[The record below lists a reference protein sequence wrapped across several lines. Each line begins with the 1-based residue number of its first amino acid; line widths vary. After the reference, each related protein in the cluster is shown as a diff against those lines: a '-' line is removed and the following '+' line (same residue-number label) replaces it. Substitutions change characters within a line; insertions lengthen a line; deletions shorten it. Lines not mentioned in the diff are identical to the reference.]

1 MVVNADALPEVRD
14 LSEMLNKPLIKNLLI
29 GGLVLLISSV
39 SIARGERAV
48 SGPFTMAQA
57 STVDDADAARKTKF
71 DCLPKG
77 TRLEDVV
84 SHRRGGKN
92 LTVADKLAEIKAQC
106 RNGKL
111 VDSRRRE
118 IRFFHISCWGNPPP
132 DYREIQQREGEEL
145 TKLKARYT
153 VITFGCNPLMP

>member
-1 MVVNADALPEVRD
+1 MQ
-14 LSEMLNKPLIKNLLI
+14 NKSIIKTLLMSV
-29 GGLVLLISSV
+29 LFLLISGV
-39 SIARGERAV
+39 SLAHGERAV
-48 SGPFTMAQA
+48 SGRFAMAQA
-57 STVDDADAARKTKF
+57 STVDDADEARKTKF

-92 LTVADKLAEIKAQC
+92 LTVADKLAEIKARC

-145 TKLKARYT
+145 AKLKARYT
-153 VITFGCNPLMP
+153 VIIFGCNPLMP